1 MITQEQ
7 IAREV
12 GLDRTTVGAILNN
25 KATLRVR
32 PETKQIV
39 LDTAK
44 RLGYCP
50 HRYARIMRKGKSVVI
65 GMLQFGGFM
74 QASELRVLYAARAVH
89 SHQYHLLN
97 HHVYW
102 HLQGVQDA
110 LDAIL
115 DARAEGLLLVD
126 ATEIVPASFLKQIR
140 DSGIPA
146 VSLSGVHFDGI
157 PQVRTD
163 SEQGTYAMTQHLL
176 GLGHRQLTLL
186 DP

>member
-44 RLGYCP
+44 RLGYRP
-50 HRYARIMRKGKSVVI
+50 HRYARIMRKGKSGVI

-74 QASELRVLYAARAVH
+74 QASELRVLHAARAVH
-89 SHQYHLLN
+89 S
-97 HHVYW
+97 
-102 HLQGVQDA
+102 
-110 LDAIL
+110 
-115 DARAEGLLLVD
+115 R
-126 ATEIVPASFLKQIR
+126 
-140 DSGIPA
+140 
-146 VSLSGVHFDGI
+146 
-157 PQVRTD
+157 
-163 SEQGTYAMTQHLL
+163 SEERRVGKEC
-176 GLGHRQLTLL
+176 
-186 DP
+186 